1 MKIIKLNNPRAA
13 KALETIR
20 YTKKPEV
27 FISASITV
35 GEEQGKAFKETMGF
49 CGDEPFPV
57 FYKLRDSRYGILGF
71 KKEFPNASYYP
82 VTTYRYGEGYSNVN
96 VELTGER
103 VGKEIAGEELL
114 GFYDPMVSRGTT
126 AVNTVS
132 MICKNGQVEVLSTFH
147 FFVAEPGLERLTL
160 DLQKYFLK
168 DYVII
173 LGMRGF
179 EVDTSG
185 YMGAIMREQ
194 DYGDVMD
201 GTWFKEYP
209 REVEQ
214 KLVEDAIQKGARL
227 EVIMAYILSLLL
239 KHKYARYPNFERV
252 PTSLKVLA
260 TKNWINAA
268 MFYLQQQGAEIFI
281 YDWEQRFLGTGL
293 AVPESP
299 TIAEALRQMQREWL
313 IDVESEM
320 RYGRKHEI
328 YHITPFGDSYLKSVY
343 LPVLGRNNLL
353 TNFNSKLEEAIPE
366 VMTGKFGDLVKKLN
380 LQKSQKTMLTND

>member
-1 MKIIKLNNPRAA
+1 MKIIKLENPKAA

-20 YTKKPEV
+20 YTKKPEL
-27 FISASITV
+27 FISASIAV

-49 CGDEPFPV
+49 SGDESFPV

-96 VELTGER
+96 VELTGEIS
-103 VGKEIAGEELL
+103 GKEIAREELL

-132 MICKNGQVEVLSTFH
+132 MICGNGQVEVLSTFH
-147 FFVAEPGLERLTL
+147 FFVAEPGLGRLTV

-168 DYVII
+168 DYVIV

-194 DYGDVMD
+194 DYGDVME
-201 GTWFKEYP
+201 GTYWKEYP
-209 REVEQ
+209 PEVEQ
-214 KLVEDAIQKGARL
+214 DLVENAIQKGARL
-227 EVIMAYILSLLL
+227 EVVMAYILFILL
-239 KHKYARYPNFERV
+239 KHKYARYPNFQMV
-252 PTSLKVLA
+252 PASLKALA
-260 TKNWINAA
+260 TGNWINAV
-268 MFYLQQQGAEIFI
+268 MFYLQQQGVEIFVR
-281 YDWEQRFLGTGL
+281 DWEQRYLRPSL
-293 AVPESP
+293 AIPTSP
-299 TIAEALRQMQREWL
+299 TIAEALRQMRREWL
-313 IDVESEM
+313 VDTESET
-320 RYGRKHEI
+320 RYGIKHET
-328 YHITPFGDSYLKSVY
+328 YHITPFGDSYLKKVY

-353 TNFNSKLEEAIPE
+353 TNFNSQLEEIIPD
-366 VMTGKFGDLVKKLN
+366 VMVGQFSDLLKKLR
-380 LQKSQKTMLTND
+380 LQKLQKTVPTNN